1 MRIGI
6 DVRYLSHG
14 LLGGVH
20 TYVRHFVPEL
30 IDLADGHQIF
40 LYADT
45 KRPFELVDFPG
56 HVTVRYLP
64 YHTPLS
70 SVANDL
76 FMRRRMAEDRLD
88 IAHFPANYGFG
99 PPGAR
104 TVITL
109 HDAINVM
116 PLADIIRGHRK
127 DARTLVMMA
136 YLHLL
141 TTVAVQRAHLLL
153 TVSAHAAREIARHS
167 GFDRRR
173 IVPVPHAP
181 TPDLRRVEDETSL
194 EAVRQRLG
202 VPPAFIL
209 ADALKNPAVIV
220 RAWRRLPERLRS
232 GRRIVFFSRR
242 PDPLP
247 IVHEAVSSGEALLLV
262 RPSRADLIALYS
274 AAEAFVFPSWFE
286 GFGIPILEAMTCGAP
301 VIASNR
307 SAIPEVAGN
316 AALIVDAEDDA
327 ALAVHLT
334 DLLTSPGTRARL
346 RELGFRRAAQ
356 FSWRDSARRILEA
369 YHAALDAQP
378 VAGVVARG

>member
-1 MRIGI
+1 
-6 DVRYLSHG
+6 
-14 LLGGVH
+14 
-20 TYVRHFVPEL
+20 
-30 IDLADGHQIF
+30 
-40 LYADT
+40 
-45 KRPFELVDFPG
+45 
-56 HVTVRYLP
+56 
-64 YHTPLS
+64 
-70 SVANDL
+70 
-76 FMRRRMAEDRLD
+76 
-88 IAHFPANYGFG
+88 
-99 PPGAR
+99 
-104 TVITL
+104 VITL

-116 PLADIIRGHRK
+116 PLADIVSGHRK
-127 DARTLVMMA
+127 SVRTLTTMA

-141 TTVAVQRAHLLL
+141 TTAAVRRADLLL
-153 TVSAHAAREIARHS
+153 TVSTHAAREIARYS
-167 GFDRRR
+167 RFSQQR

-181 TPDLRRVEDETSL
+181 TPDLRRVDDPAVL
-194 EAVRQRLG
+194 DAVRRRLG

-220 RAWRRLPERLRS
+220 RAWRRLPEKLRA

-247 IVHEAVSSGEALLLV
+247 IVREAVAAGIALLLV
-262 RPSRADLIALYS
+262 RPSREDLIALYS

-307 SAIPEVAGN
+307 TSIPEVAGN

-327 ALAVHLT
+327 ALAVQLT

-356 FSWRDSARRILEA
+356 FSWRDSARRILET
-369 YHAALDAQP
+369 YHTALETHP
-378 VAGVVARG
+378 LAGAVARGS